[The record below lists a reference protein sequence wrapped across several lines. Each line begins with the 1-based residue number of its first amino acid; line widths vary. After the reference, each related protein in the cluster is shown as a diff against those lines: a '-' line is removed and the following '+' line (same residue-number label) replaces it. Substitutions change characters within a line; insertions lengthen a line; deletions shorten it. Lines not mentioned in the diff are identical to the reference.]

1 MPWIFWVKFLSEII
15 SLQIQL
21 SITVLNNSR
30 NMMNLIV
37 RYPEEPT
44 KVRTVYELLSIV
56 NETIRHDV
64 FI

>member
-44 KVRTVYELLSIV
+44 KVRTVYKLLSIV